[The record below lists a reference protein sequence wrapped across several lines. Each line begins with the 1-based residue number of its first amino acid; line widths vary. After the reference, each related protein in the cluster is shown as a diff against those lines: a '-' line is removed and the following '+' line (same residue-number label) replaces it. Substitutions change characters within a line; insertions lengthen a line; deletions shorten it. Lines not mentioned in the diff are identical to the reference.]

1 MCTLPEMRCSE
12 SFVLVGIVRNSPS
25 ALTQLVHRAALLYLL
40 GNALPYNMP
49 AHQQLTWAQTEPSV
63 LKLFAGSITY

>member
-12 SFVLVGIVRNSPS
+12 SFVLVGIVHNSPS

-49 AHQQLTWAQTEPSV
+49 AQLINSSV
-63 LKLFAGSITY
+63 GHRDEA